1 MIKTILCTFLKS
13 AHDSNK
19 GGVNMPRGKEL
30 EQLPM
35 SNIAP
40 GMGEDKG
47 KFNRESLTGIIGDEG
62 PEPSKVDN
70 QKEEQS

>member
-1 MIKTILCTFLKS
+1 
-13 AHDSNK
+13 
-19 GGVNMPRGKEL
+19 MPRGKEL

-62 PEPSKVDN
+62 PEPSKAGG